1 MSTEK
6 DFMTPIKP
14 TWCPGCGNFG
24 IWAALRQALAELGLQ
39 PHQAVMTFDIG
50 CSSNG
55 VNYHKLYGFHSL
67 HGRPLPVAYA
77 AKLANHELIVIAD
90 SGDGGGYGEGTNHFV
105 HTCRG
110 NIDVTYIIHNNHR
123 YSLTTGQAS
132 PTTKQG
138 IGTKSTPDGLI
149 EQPFNGLQVAITCGA
164 TFVAQGY
171 ADEVAHL
178 KEIFKKA
185 ITHKGFS
192 LVDILQP
199 CVIFND
205 KDIREQY
212 RAKTYKLEETKY
224 KTNNKEAAWLK
235 AGETE
240 KLPIGVLYQEDRP
253 TYESHLPQIAKQPL
267 VKQKVEKV
275 DLKEL
280 LKEFK

>member
-6 DFMTPIKP
+6 DFLTPIKP

-24 IWAALRQALAELGLQ
+24 IWTALRQALASLGLE
-39 PHQAVMTFDIG
+39 PHQVVMTFDIG
-50 CSSNG
+50 CCGNG
-55 VNYHKLYGFHSL
+55 ANWHNVYGFHSL

-77 AKLANHELIVIAD
+77 IKLANHDLKVLAV
-90 SGDGGGYGEGTNHFV
+90 SGDGGGYGEGTNHFI

-110 NIDVTYIIHNNHR
+110 NVDVTYIIHNNHR

-138 IGTKSTPDGLI
+138 VETKSTPEGLI
-149 EQPFNGLQVAITCGA
+149 ETPFNGLQVAITCGA

-171 ADEVAHL
+171 ADEIQHL
-178 KEIFKKA
+178 KELFKKA
-185 ITHKGFS
+185 IEHKGFS

-205 KDIREQY
+205 KDIRQQY
-212 RAKTYKLEETKY
+212 QKKVYQLEKEGYKS
-224 KTNNKEAAWLK
+224 NNKLKAYQK

-240 KLPIGVLYQEDRP
+240 KLPIGVLYQEQRP
-253 TYESHLPQIAKQPL
+253 TYESQLPQIKQKPL
-267 VKQKVEKV
+267 VKQEVKKV
-275 DLKEL
+275 DVSEL